1 MENKLNLCELLQ
13 VTLERMW
20 ANDPSD
26 EFLILSWYA
35 QAIKDLAKITWLDPE
50 DFWTRS

>member
-13 VTLERMW
+13 VILDRVQENEW
-20 ANDPSD
+20 SD
-26 EFLILSWYA
+26 DFLMLSWYA

-50 DFWTRS
+50 DYWTK